1 MAYDQRKVLLEESSV
16 KKRLPK
22 KIPISSQT
30 FRYEP
35 KYHTLP
41 FDMANTLRHIERKLQ
56 TQINTTK

>member
-1 MAYDQRKVLLEESSV
+1 MAYDQRKVLLEEYSV

-30 FRYEP
+30 VRYEP

-56 TQINTTK
+56 IETNTTK

>member
-1 MAYDQRKVLLEESSV
+1 M

-30 FRYEP
+30 VRYEP

-56 TQINTTK
+56 IETNTTK